1 VSADNSTAGP
11 VGYDGEHIGNPSKL
25 STAVDA
31 AAASMHDRAG
41 SSVAACVE
49 YAALLLR
56 RYALAGYLADV
67 EAALGAGEVAVSRA
81 GDNPRARAVALNV
94 LANARAA
101 VFQVRGGR
109 VAAAVA
115 AQREAVELLDPA
127 DPDRA
132 ALQVNLADRLLAA
145 HIVTRERELVEEAVR
160 LGEDV
165 LARDL
170 PSAWRAA
177 ALDGLGRAL
186 RARYD
191 HTGNRR
197 DLERSAAAQAESLA
211 GTPTAAPERAARLN
225 NLANA
230 RWVSYQVT
238 GDLGALDDA
247 VAGYQEAARAAMNPE
262 ARAACLLG
270 LGSAHWAEWSR
281 HRTTVDLDAA
291 TAAYTEALTHVPV
304 DTPIAAHCR
313 LDLGA
318 AHLAH
323 WRERGRTD
331 DLDTAIEHWTFVR
344 TATSA
349 EPDVVEAATGNLA
362 AALWERYETRHDERD
377 LDQAVD
383 LLVGGLDRPG
393 TSTPSGQLLT
403 LAGALR
409 RRHALHG
416 DPADLTAG
424 LAHYRSACAA
434 GLASDPAVALVAGQR
449 WGAWASEQGRLV
461 DADRAYVGATT
472 AALRLY
478 GWQGT
483 QAHVRVWLG
492 EAVGL
497 AEQHAWVQ
505 CRLDRPAA
513 AVLTLERGRAY
524 LLSEALG
531 SRPPGDEGQ
540 PEPGAAAAGGGS
552 VR

>member
-56 RYALAGYLADV
+56 RYALAGDLANV
-67 EAALGAGEVAVSRA
+67 EAALGAGEMAVSRA

-101 VFQVRGGR
+101 VFQVRGGH
-109 VAAAVA
+109 ADITAAVA

-165 LARDL
+165 LTRNL
-170 PSAWRAA
+170 PNAWRAA

-247 VAGYQEAARAAMNPE
+247 VAGYQEAARAAMYPE

-291 TAAYTEALTHVPV
+291 TAAYTEA
-304 DTPIAAHCR
+304 
-313 LDLGA
+313 
-318 AHLAH
+318 
-323 WRERGRTD
+323 
-331 DLDTAIEHWTFVR
+331 
-344 TATSA
+344 
-349 EPDVVEAATGNLA
+349 
-362 AALWERYETRHDERD
+362 
-377 LDQAVD
+377 
-383 LLVGGLDRPG
+383 
-393 TSTPSGQLLT
+393 
-403 LAGALR
+403 
-409 RRHALHG
+409 
-416 DPADLTAG
+416 
-424 LAHYRSACAA
+424 
-434 GLASDPAVALVAGQR
+434 
-449 WGAWASEQGRLV
+449 
-461 DADRAYVGATT
+461 
-472 AALRLY
+472 
-478 GWQGT
+478 
-483 QAHVRVWLG
+483 
-492 EAVGL
+492 
-497 AEQHAWVQ
+497 
-505 CRLDRPAA
+505 
-513 AVLTLERGRAY
+513 
-524 LLSEALG
+524 
-531 SRPPGDEGQ
+531 
-540 PEPGAAAAGGGS
+540 
-552 VR
+552 